1 MKLELSLSNLVTKA
15 ARVVTRDYQK
25 ECAPLGVSPS
35 QGGIVYVLAR
45 MGEATQ
51 VEIARVLHLDKAN
64 TNAMVRRLE
73 AAGYL
78 RILKDEKD
86 GRKGLVSLTESGRAL
101 SLKLNE
107 VDARVGAA
115 YRKLAGDEQNEKAIR
130 EFLETIV
137 FDGL

>member
-25 ECAPLGVSPS
+25 ECAPLGISPS
-35 QGGIVYVLAR
+35 QGGIVYILAR
-45 MGEATQ
+45 LGEATQ

-64 TNAMVRRLE
+64 VNAMVKRLE

-86 GRKGLVSLTESGRAL
+86 GRKGLVSLTETGHAL
-101 SLKLNE
+101 SLKLND

-115 YRKLAGDEQNEKAIR
+115 YLELAGDPKQEETIR
-130 EFLETIV
+130 KFLERIV
-137 FDGL
+137 FGEP